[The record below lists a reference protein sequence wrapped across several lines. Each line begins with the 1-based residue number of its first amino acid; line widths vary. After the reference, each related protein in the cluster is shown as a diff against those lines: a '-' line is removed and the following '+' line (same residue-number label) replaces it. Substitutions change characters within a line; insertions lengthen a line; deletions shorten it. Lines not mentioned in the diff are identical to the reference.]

1 MEKQIQIYG
10 KVLLPLSKSISNRL
24 LLIQALMGE
33 ECFMEQLSDS
43 DDTRYMF
50 QALHSPDSCLD
61 IGHAGTAMRFL
72 TAFFAQKRGEWE
84 ITGSERMKQRPIKIL
99 VDSLRALG
107 AQIEYVDHIGFPPLR
122 IVGSELI
129 GGVLNISASVSSQYI
144 SALLLI
150 APYMKAGLT
159 LQLQGKVVSKAYID
173 MTIRIMEIFG
183 AKVDRGENYI
193 HITPTPYQS
202 SVLKVESDW
211 SAASYFFALLAVAR
225 NGELRLTGLQKDSIQ
240 GDSCQMELW
249 EKLGVASHFAN
260 GELILTPKSI
270 ELSFLEVTLIDMPD
284 LIPTFA
290 GSCCLLEIP
299 FRISGIETLH
309 IKESNRTLAL
319 ITELKKLGYLLE
331 VEDESRLCWFGK
343 KQAPEPQPSIQ
354 TYQDHRIAMAF
365 SVASLKFTNIHIEDK
380 EVVTKSYPRF
390 WEELQN
396 VIK

>member
-1 MEKQIQIYG
+1 
-10 KVLLPLSKSISNRL
+10 
-24 LLIQALMGE
+24 
-33 ECFMEQLSDS
+33 MEQLSDS

-183 AKVDRGENYI
+183 AKVNRGENYI
-193 HITPTPYQS
+193 HITPTQYQS

-290 GSCCLLEIP
+290 VSCCLLEIP

-365 SVASLKFTNIHIEDK
+365 SVASLKFTNIHIEEK